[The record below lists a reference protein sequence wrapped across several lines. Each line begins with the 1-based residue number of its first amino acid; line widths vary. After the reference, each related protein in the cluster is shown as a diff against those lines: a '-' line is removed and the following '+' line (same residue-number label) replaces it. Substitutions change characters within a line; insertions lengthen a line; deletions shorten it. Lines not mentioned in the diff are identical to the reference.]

1 MERNPDMTA
10 ASEMTWSRAAQ
21 FARLATLGAATALV
35 ALPSFGQVLNPIG
48 ASVPGISTQ
57 ALPTQPGDSVSG
69 VTKALPANQAMSC
82 GTGLVLSGGSCV
94 PISSLLPQTP
104 TCSYGQVFTGGT
116 CAPISGFTPPPTSC
130 ASGTVLSGGS
140 CVPLVSGPT
149 PVCSTSPPIAQSLPC
164 SAGYTGGI
172 TQSRTGSCNAGTG
185 YSWNMNAWTT
195 VSNTCTLVPAPVYV
209 PPPPV
214 YVPPPPTPSSV
225 TCNYSGV
232 GSWGGGCSG
241 YASVSAIP
249 GQTARIINSAAGFS
263 SQSYAQFTCQSDGTW
278 AASGEQCTAN
288 APPPAPPPVTCSAN
302 GVVSWGAGCSAYV
315 STTVN
320 AGQSTT
326 VQNTAAGYTKD
337 SSSTATYTCGSNG
350 EWALARAF
358 CVVSTPP
365 PPPIPQSWTMSAIG
379 ATGFSAGQYRDFS
392 GCSAYM
398 RFKAQ
403 VNSDGTITVGP
414 ELGYQNG
421 ITSSCVAPRPYMDNS
436 ASCTAQTVYNP
447 DNYSMSG
454 YSVTIYKGMTVNV
467 TPYNVPSCDRR

>member
-1 MERNPDMTA
+1 MERNPDITA

-140 CVPLVSGPT
+140 CVPLVSGPS
-149 PVCSTSPPIAQSLPC
+149 PVCATSPPIAQSLPC
-164 SAGYTGGI
+164 AAGYTGGI

-241 YASVSAIP
+241 YASISAIP
-249 GQTARIINSAAGFS
+249 GQTARINNSAAGFS
-263 SQSYAQFTCQSDGTW
+263 SQSYAQYTCKSDGTW

-288 APPPAPPPVTCSAN
+288 APPPVTCSAN

-320 AGQSTT
+320 AGQSAN

-337 SSSTATYTCGSNG
+337 SSSTATYTCGSSG
-350 EWALARAF
+350 LWALAVANCRAD
-358 CVVSTPP
+358 TPP
-365 PPPIPQSWTMSAIG
+365 PPPIPQSWTMGSIG
-379 ATGFSAGQYRDFS
+379 ATASVNKRFGLGPRS
-392 GCSAYM
+392 CAYDVIIQA
-398 RFKAQ
+398 K

-414 ELGYQNG
+414 AWNSMPIG
-421 ITSSCVAPRPYMDNS
+421 SCVAPRPYMDNP
-436 ASCTAQTVYNP
+436 ASCTNGWGTKE
-447 DNYSMSG
+447 G
-454 YSVTIYKGMTVNV
+454 YSATIHKGMTVQV
-467 TPYNVPSCDRR
+467 TQNNPDWDCNTGR